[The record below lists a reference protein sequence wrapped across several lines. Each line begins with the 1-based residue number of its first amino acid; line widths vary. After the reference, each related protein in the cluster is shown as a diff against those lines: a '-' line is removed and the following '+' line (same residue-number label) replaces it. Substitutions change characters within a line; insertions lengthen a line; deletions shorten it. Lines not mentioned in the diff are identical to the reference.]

1 MRLHTMLLYALVGMA
16 VCGAALVL
24 DRVWFQIVPWD
35 TFIKLSISLVIL
47 AVLDGFLM
55 IVRADFSQHKKLKDD
70 NYLD

>member
-1 MRLHTMLLYALVGMA
+1 MRFHNVLLYALIGMA

-24 DRVWFQIVPWD
+24 DRVWFQTVPWD
-35 TFIKLSISLVIL
+35 IFIKLLLSLVVL